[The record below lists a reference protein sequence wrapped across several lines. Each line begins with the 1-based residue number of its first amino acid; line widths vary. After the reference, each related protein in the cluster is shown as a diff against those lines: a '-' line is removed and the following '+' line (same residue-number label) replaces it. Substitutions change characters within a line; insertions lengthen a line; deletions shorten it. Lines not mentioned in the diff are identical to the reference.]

1 MDYTYIES
9 SLQTIPV
16 AMSGKFSGCREQP
29 VFNRYAYNWNVNK
42 LDYIPHLSNPA
53 IWLVEI
59 AFINFNCSCKIPGNH
74 A

>member
-1 MDYTYIES
+1 MWDIKQILTSFTLAMDTKYHRLGDHLGND
-9 SLQTIPV
+9 SL
-16 AMSGKFSGCREQP
+16 
-29 VFNRYAYNWNVNK
+29 Y
-42 LDYIPHLSNPA
+42 YIPHLSNPA